1 MHIDEELSGKSN
13 STISEIKKCINNKEL
28 IHFDICDTENNYI
41 QKNGLRAL
49 VDDLL
54 PITKE
59 ISNRKFLR
67 ATKTNILDLN
77 VLELVKKFEEKNVR
91 YIVFKGYALSKSIYS
106 DPNNRP
112 YADIDLIIDPGQKRD
127 VIKILNDLNYIN
139 PYDRDYSFTR
149 GQIVRRKELTP
160 HKIFLELDVHFYM
173 IGNFILRDL
182 YDFGELYNNRI
193 TFYVKDTKILTLSK
207 THRFIHCCIH
217 YYLHNKKRDLIKD
230 IWLYD
235 IKLMIDN
242 FEPKEVK
249 KVIDAIEEHK
259 LGLIIVEVLTEVNMN
274 FIINNSVLEV
284 FLNEMDCNSDI
295 YKLKNTSVLS
305 IYIKQL
311 NKIHG
316 LNNKFAFIYDTTIP
330 DYKLLCLKYGKFNK
344 LIYPIYLLIR
354 CFNVTYDYGTRFTH
368 NKSK

>member
-1 MHIDEELSGKSN
+1 
-13 STISEIKKCINNKEL
+13 
-28 IHFDICDTENNYI
+28 
-41 QKNGLRAL
+41 
-49 VDDLL
+49 
-54 PITKE
+54 
-59 ISNRKFLR
+59 
-67 ATKTNILDLN
+67 
-77 VLELVKKFEEKNVR
+77 
-91 YIVFKGYALSKSIYS
+91 
-106 DPNNRP
+106 
-112 YADIDLIIDPGQKRD
+112 
-127 VIKILNDLNYIN
+127 
-139 PYDRDYSFTR
+139 
-149 GQIVRRKELTP
+149 
-160 HKIFLELDVHFYM
+160 M
-173 IGNFILRDL
+173 IGNFILRYL
-182 YDFGELYNNRI
+182 YDFDELYNNRS

-217 YYLHNKKRDLIKD
+217 YYFHNKKRDLIKD

-235 IKLMIDN
+235 IKLMIEN
-242 FEPKEVK
+242 FELKEVK

-259 LGLIIVEVLTEVNMN
+259 LGLIIMEVLTEVNMN

-284 FLNEMDCNSDI
+284 FLNEMDCNTDI
-295 YKLKNTSVLS
+295 YKLKNTSVIS

-354 CFNVTYDYGTRFTH
+354 CLNVTYDYGTRFTH